1 MGKAPD
7 PAGASQ
13 DHPLAIAL
21 GHRNGRPDLMAAGF
35 AGSAVWDA
43 AYAWLAEARVK
54 RTAVPTV
61 DGFDL
66 IVRPEALTDSFAAPT
81 RCAMTSEL

>member
-21 GHRNGRPDLMAAGF
+21 GHRNGRPDLMAAGHVRRSLP
-35 AGSAVWDA
+35 GQQRHV
-43 AYAWLAEARVK
+43 
-54 RTAVPTV
+54 RTVGINSTIQTSDHKK
-61 DGFDL
+61 DGVVIRL
-66 IVRPEALTDSFAAPT
+66 ILLNIVE
-81 RCAMTSEL
+81 